1 MNYQKNMRN
10 ILKLFSAVSSTMV
23 NSMILIVSRAPIRL
37 MKRET
42 IIMMKRNHH
51 NDENMYNK
59 QQQQKYVDP
68 RSACDQIW
76 HCHPLIVSHKR
87 KVAVWLRET
96 NPLTF
101 VCALENFDVHHYS
114 WDPYSGLTA
123 KITRHISHKY
133 YRTFITYLSC
143 IHGHR
148 TQNRF
153 PR

>member
-1 MNYQKNMRN
+1 
-10 ILKLFSAVSSTMV
+10 
-23 NSMILIVSRAPIRL
+23 
-37 MKRET
+37 
-42 IIMMKRNHH
+42 
-51 NDENMYNK
+51 MYNK

-68 RSACDQIW
+68 RSACYQIW

-101 VCALENFDVHHYS
+101 VSCALENFDVHHYS

-133 YRTFITYLSC
+133 YRTLVTYLSC
-143 IHGHR
+143 IHGHA
-148 TQNRF
+148 QNTKQISTTIHVNTTTSRRCLKGTGSGD
-153 PR
+153 PVVTN